1 MLLQLL
7 PPELLELIYQTFHK
21 PKLWALL
28 KPWWENK
35 ASKSILFLIRHI
47 WMENTLNF
55 QNQQRT
61 ESCLMQ
67 VWARSRQETHPSM
80 VVLLSYNHRIQI
92 WSLNRIRKTQSKVEF
107 QAILKGGIYLKVAW
121 AVRKDLVEPRLHL
134 LIVAPIVQRSLT
146 KRELKLELLCSTN
159 LSLFWIQVQKTVL
172 EMRMIWQLIFLLKIS
187 FEMHRSSKCPMIIHT
202 KRSPQATTW
211 K

>member
-7 PPELLELIYQTFHK
+7 PPELLELTSQTFHK
-21 PKLWALL
+21 RKSWALL
-28 KPWWENK
+28 KLWWENK
-35 ASKSILFLIRHI
+35 LSKSILFPIRHI

-61 ESCLMQ
+61 ESCPMQ
-67 VWARSRQETHPSM
+67 VWARSRQETHHSM
-80 VVLLSYNHRIQI
+80 EVLLSYNHRIQI

-121 AVRKDLVEPRLHL
+121 VVRKDLVEPRLHL
-134 LIVAPIVQRSLT
+134 LIAALTVQRNLT

-172 EMRMIWQLIFLLKIS
+172 EMRMIWQSIFLWKIS
-187 FEMHRSSKCPMIIHT
+187 IETHHSNKCQMIIHT
-202 KRSPQATTW
+202 KRSLQATTW